1 MLRWIALIL
10 LVILIGLQLKL
21 WSGAGSMRDVD
32 ALRVSVKKQA
42 DENTRLAQRN
52 QSVRADVLDLK
63 HGDQAVEARARTEL
77 GLIKAG
83 EVFYQVVEP
92 SAGAGSSPAPA
103 TSAGSP

>member
-42 DENTRLAQRN
+42 DENSRLAQRN
-52 QSVRADVLDLK
+52 QSVRADVMDLK

-77 GLIKAG
+77 GLIKPG

-92 SAGAGSSPAPA
+92 PAGAASLPAPA
-103 TSAGSP
+103 TSVGSP

>member
-42 DENTRLAQRN
+42 EENTRLTQRN
-52 QSVRADVLDLK
+52 QSVRADVVDLK

-77 GLIKAG
+77 GLIKSG
-83 EVFYQVVEP
+83 EVFYQVVEQP
-92 SAGAGSSPAPA
+92 AGSSLAPT